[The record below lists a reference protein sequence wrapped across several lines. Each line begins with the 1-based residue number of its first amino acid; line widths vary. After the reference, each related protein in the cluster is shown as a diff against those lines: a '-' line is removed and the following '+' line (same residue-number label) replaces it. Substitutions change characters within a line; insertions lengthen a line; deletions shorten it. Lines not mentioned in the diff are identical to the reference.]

1 MWVRVSGTHRHI
13 HTHTDSQTITH
24 THTDSQTHTHTHT
37 HTLPPRLKWM
47 RCMSTAGEVY
57 AIETFGSTG
66 RGRVIESGECSHYM
80 KVWGAPRA
88 ALRYASMANQEGG
101 TAGLSVVVGNGRE
114 GLGEGGESVRA
125 FVHLCVCACC
135 FDKSY
140 NKWCITPPQ
149 WLDACVHLG

>member
-1 MWVRVSGTHRHI
+1 
-13 HTHTDSQTITH
+13 
-24 THTDSQTHTHTHT
+24 
-37 HTLPPRLKWM
+37 
-47 RCMSTAGEVY
+47 MSTAGEVY

-125 FVHLCVCACC
+125 FVHLCVCACVRVRVC
-135 FDKSY
+135 V
-140 NKWCITPPQ
+140 CAC
-149 WLDACVHLG
+149 ACVRVCEADIDEMTTT